1 MTTVAKFSP
10 NGYWV
15 ASADIGGKVRIWSW
29 DNPEHLLKL
38 ETTVFG
44 GPVYDLDWDSE
55 SKKIAGKLSHKI
67 NVNKTRYN

>member
-29 DNPEHLLKL
+29 DHPEHLLKL
-38 ETTVFG
+38 ETPVFG
-44 GPVYDLDWDSE
+44 GPVLDLDWDSE
-55 SKKIAGKLSHKI
+55 SKKITGLSYVI
-67 NVNKTRYN
+67 NIINTRW